1 MDIMEKTNKQVI
13 IRNKAALRLC
23 SLAAALL
30 CYPALMQAQIT
41 IEQCMSLARDNY
53 PQIKQLNLI
62 EESARYDIS
71 AISKS
76 WLPHI
81 NISGKATYQSDVVEM
96 PFDIPGFTFNLP
108 HDQYS
113 LVGEISQTIWDGGTA
128 KSQKQISN
136 AGAEVQKN
144 QVEVSVYSIN
154 DRVAKIYLGI
164 LLIDSQL
171 RQNEILEDR
180 LERNASQAQAGI
192 DNGVAYKSDLD
203 MIKVNILN
211 CEQQKEGLM
220 TDRKAYVAMLEKLI
234 GRSLNGQELVIPD
247 ETYGALQTEITR
259 PELDLYQAQ
268 MLQNEA
274 QVRQLD
280 AKISPKFSLSLQGG
294 VGRPGLNILKNSFQ
308 PYYTAGIKMSWDI
321 GALYTRKNDKQKL
334 DAQLRTI
341 ESDKET
347 FLFNTKL
354 NATQMSGEI
363 EKARNLLE
371 KDKEI
376 IALQESI
383 RAAGEEQYRNGT
395 ISMTDLMDRIGDE
408 HDAKVAESIHT
419 IQLLMAIYDLKN
431 CIGYGDMH
439 ANETTQNTLTK

>member
-30 CYPALMQAQIT
+30 CCPALMQAQIT

-81 NISGKATYQSDVVEM
+81 NISGKATYQSDVVAM

>member
-30 CYPALMQAQIT
+30 CCPALMQAQIT

-234 GRSLNGQELVIPD
+234 GRSLDGQELVIPD

>member
-1 MDIMEKTNKQVI
+1 MEKTNKQVI

-30 CYPALMQAQIT
+30 CCPALMQAQIT

-347 FLFNTKL
+347 FLFNTRL

-395 ISMTDLMDRIGDE
+395 ISMTDMMDRIGDE